1 MAASRVALTGLQA
14 STGGFADATTPVAAA
29 KASGVQSLPVASQGA
44 ETVRS
49 AVLRGDHE
57 IRLVLNPGDLGQID
71 IRISEQGG
79 VLQLRLETTK
89 GSTHDLLAREMPA
102 LRQALEARDLRV
114 ERIQVSN
121 AGSASADG
129 SGSAWQQ
136 GGRHGQQSRER
147 DGSPVWSP
155 VAGLDGAQSRQE
167 ARRAPR
173 VIRHHG
179 VLDRVA

>member
-1 MAASRVALTGLQA
+1 M
-14 STGGFADATTPVAAA
+14 GGATDVTAPVAAA
-29 KASGVQSLPVASQGA
+29 KASGVQSLPVASQVA

-79 VLQLRLETTK
+79 VLQLWLEATK

-121 AGSASADG
+121 SGSASAEG

-136 GGRHGQQSRER
+136 GGRHGQQSRDR
-147 DGSPVWSP
+147 DGSPAWSP
-155 VAGLDGAQSRQE
+155 VAGLDGARSGQE